1 MSFDTVL
8 IDASC
13 AAGITYSLMIGQPA
27 SPGRTLA
34 KAAAVG
40 ALAVLAYVRGAPTA
54 LVVAL
59 MLSTLGDAFL
69 AGDPGTWLPAGLSAF
84 LLAHGSY
91 IWLFVQDGGGRAA
104 LAAEPLRAVGVISAF
119 AAGLM
124 MLAWLWR
131 SLGAGLRGAV
141 ALYALA
147 LSAMVAAAFTLPK
160 FLWPAMAGAVWFM
173 TSDALLAAEL
183 FKGLRSRLSGQAV
196 WWLYYAAQGAT
207 TYAYLR

>member
-1 MSFDTVL
+1 MSFDIVL
-8 IDASC
+8 IGASGLAC
-13 AAGITYSLMIGQPA
+13 IAYSLLIGRRA
-27 SPGRTLA
+27 SPGRTLV

-40 ALAVLAYVRGAPTA
+40 ALAVLAYVRGAPTP

-59 MLSTLGDAFL
+59 ILSTLGDAFL
-69 AGDPGTWLPAGLSAF
+69 AGDPATWLPAGLSAF

-91 IWLFVQDGGGRAA
+91 IWLFLQDGGGRAA
-104 LAAEPLRAVGVISAF
+104 LAAEPLRAVGVITAF

-131 SLGAGLRGAV
+131 ELAAGMRATV
-141 ALYALA
+141 AFYALA
-147 LSAMVAAAFTLPK
+147 LSAMVATSFTLPK
-160 FLWPAMAGAVWFM
+160 ILWPAMVGAVWFM
-173 TSDALLAAEL
+173 ISDALLAAEL

-196 WWLYYAAQGAT
+196 WWLYYAAQGAM